1 MSYAMRTTL
10 RHGPRTVVRISDKGK
25 SSYLQ
30 RPLQRLFPLEIL
42 DDVKKEL
49 ESFTE
54 DVTSVLKE
62 GKPESV

>member
-1 MSYAMRTTL
+1 MSLFVDKKTRGA
-10 RHGPRTVVRISDKGK
+10 VVRIADEGK
-25 SSYLQ
+25 SSYL
-30 RPLQRLFPLEIL
+30 RLPLQHLFPLEIL